1 MRSNPYKNIDIS
13 EMNGWRTHMDIMEH
27 AGNFEDIENIFFGS
41 TTKRVLRFIKRPV
54 LCLPE
59 NEVYKFD

>member
-1 MRSNPYKNIDIS
+1 
-13 EMNGWRTHMDIMEH
+13 MDIMEYT
-27 AGNFEDIENIFFGS
+27 GNFEDIENIFFGN